1 VLCYAFNIG
10 GMVINTSLKIYIAII
25 ISLSMS
31 VFIYGVFSFEY
42 TNITEV
48 FFLPI
53 AFLLLTILLN
63 RELYDLSNSMETFIF
78 LPIILPAIIYLDP
91 LLVGLYVSLF
101 FYTLLKWRKE
111 KQIKILFN
119 VFSVALVAMCLGILF
134 HSLLNIHS
142 LDITSTLFFLYLFLA
157 GGLYTVLSNL
167 LITLVLIFQ
176 KKVIDPKI
184 INEFLTS
191 LKTSTLTIFLGM
203 INVIIFYYFGI
214 IGIAL
219 ILFIIYSIKPMINF
233 HSILNQEL
241 STFTTFV
248 LHIIKLYDPITYAHS
263 ERVKTWTVMIAK
275 EMKLSSKQI
284 HELSQAASWHDI
296 GKLEIPNEIINK
308 DGKLTDEEYEI
319 VKTHPEIGYNLVKDM
334 HFFKDYLPVI
344 RYHHERID
352 GKGYP
357 LGLKGNEISLHARI
371 MCVADA
377 FDAMT
382 SMRSYKQGMTMKEA
396 VEEMRSCTGTQF
408 DPKVVE
414 TFVQAL
420 VKKYGPEFQGWGR
433 KVS

>member
-1 VLCYAFNIG
+1 
-10 GMVINTSLKIYIAII
+10 MVINTSLKIYVTAVV
-25 ISLSMS
+25 SLSIS
-31 VFIYGVFSFEY
+31 VFLYGVISFEF
-42 TNITEV
+42 TNNTEV
-48 FFLPI
+48 FLLPL
-53 AFLLLTILLN
+53 AFLLLSILLN
-63 RELYDLSNSMETFIF
+63 RELYDLSNSMETLIF
-78 LPIILPAIIYLDP
+78 LPIVLPAIIYFDP
-91 LLVGLYVSLF
+91 LLVGMYVFLF
-101 FYTLLKWRKE
+101 LFTLQAWRKE
-111 KQIKILFN
+111 EKIKVLFN
-119 VFSVALVAMCLGILF
+119 AFSVALITMCLGILF
-134 HSLLNIHS
+134 HRTLNIDS
-142 LDITSTLFFLYLFLA
+142 MSITSTLYFLYLFLA
-157 GGLYTVLSNL
+157 GGIYTVLVNL
-167 LITLVLIFQ
+167 FTALAGVFQ
-176 KKVIDPKI
+176 KKRISPQVI
-184 INEFLTS
+184 NTYLMS
-191 LKTSTLTIFLGM
+191 LKTSSFTIFLGM
-203 INVIIFYYFGI
+203 INVIIFDYFGI

-396 VEEMRSCTGTQF
+396 VEEMRSCAGTQF
-408 DPKVVE
+408 DAKVVE